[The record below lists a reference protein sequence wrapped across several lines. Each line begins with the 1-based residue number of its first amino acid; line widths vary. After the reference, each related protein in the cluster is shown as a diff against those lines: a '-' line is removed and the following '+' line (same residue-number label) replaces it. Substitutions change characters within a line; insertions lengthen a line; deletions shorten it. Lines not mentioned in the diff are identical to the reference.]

1 MVTRIVIG
9 LVVTVVALAVA
20 GRRMQ
25 WLQQLAFSG
34 QPAPERVAQV
44 RSHPSQDAEI
54 RRFRWWGSASC

>member
-20 GRRMQ
+20 ARRMH

-44 RSHPSQDAEI
+44 RSHPARTRSI